1 MTGPQDD
8 PVVDGILPA
17 CFRRHLGNRVVH
29 TATWMTKP
37 LSPSFSMPVK
47 EVHARSHVRYAEQL
61 TGCIECNCWWGG
73 RSAFIV
79 YLSIE
84 DFQALREGQQKNSAQ
99 RRAAIPVE
107 HSSDHVRLIRDSA

>member
-1 MTGPQDD
+1 MQEVT
-8 PVVDGILPA
+8 
-17 CFRRHLGNRVVH
+17 LGNWRLNITVSS
-29 TATWMTKP
+29 
-37 LSPSFSMPVK
+37 SPAASS
-47 EVHARSHVRYAEQL
+47 AIA
-61 TGCIECNCWWGG
+61 GG